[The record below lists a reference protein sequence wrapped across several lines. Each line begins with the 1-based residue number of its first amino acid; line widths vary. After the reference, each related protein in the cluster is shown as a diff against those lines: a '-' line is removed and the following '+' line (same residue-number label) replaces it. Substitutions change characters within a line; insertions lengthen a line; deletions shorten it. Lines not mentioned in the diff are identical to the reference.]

1 MHALPARHR
10 AQPLE
15 APPQST
21 SLSLPPRTPSRQL
34 GGGGDT
40 DAVRVALGLTVA
52 VCEADT
58 VELAVREGD
67 AVTEPVGVPL
77 DVPVTVAEGVGE
89 GVPEDDTDTVVVG
102 ERDWLAVGDMDF
114 ELVGVAD
121 SEIVALAV
129 RDSDLDTVGEDDG
142 EDDAADADAEP
153 EVLGVGVGEG
163 EGEEVPLGVEDAT
176 LVPLTATVQLA
187 LTPLLTDAETPGVDV
202 TLEVTE
208 ADAKG
213 DEEDEADNNGDPV
226 AIAEDDGLAPKES
239 DAV

>member
-10 AQPLE
+10 EQPLE

-58 VELAVREGD
+58 VELAVRDGD

-89 GVPEDDTDTVVVG
+89 GVPEGDTDTVVVG

-163 EGEEVPLGVEDAT
+163 EGETVPLGVEDAT
-176 LVPLTATVQLA
+176 PLTDTVQLA
-187 LTPLLTDAETPGVDV
+187 LAPLLTDAETPRVDA

-208 ADAKG
+208 ADVKG
-213 DEEDEADNNGDPV
+213 DDEGKTDTEEPV
-226 AIAEDDGLAPKES
+226 AIADDDGLVPRES